1 MIYILIDVKKP
12 PLFPGKSKFRK
23 NTWQS
28 LTTSASGEKVKIT
41 LEHCR
46 SALNSGKS
54 PVWKI
59 LGFVLLDNRR
69 TKYYRTENVGSGEW
83 GVRSE
88 PGDGAK
94 YRERLENFSPMYT
107 WRLKRGVRC
116 GVAAVAALKL
126 RKLVLEE
133 KA

>member
-28 LTTSASGEKVKIT
+28 LTTSESGKKVKIK

-69 TKYYRTENVGSGEW
+69 TKYYRTENVGSGVW

-88 PGDGAK
+88 SGDGTK
-94 YRERLENFSPMYT
+94 FRGRLENTSSMYT
-107 WRLKRGVRC
+107 RRF
-116 GVAAVAALKL
+116 
-126 RKLVLEE
+126 
-133 KA
+133 